1 MANNK
6 PSANPSVAIA
16 TLDVT
21 TGGAKVEKSAKTTT
35 YEQLAKCHETL
46 ARTELGEVIIDCK
59 QLHDLAASHKYLH
72 KCDCTGKKNRIHITE
87 KVSNYGSGA
96 YTVLTGT
103 VNGERFE
110 LLTISELKKLI
121 GCEYVRPTASKL
133 YISRAARALSQLEE
147 EARKEDEK
155 ELADLIQKAKVFA
168 QAREKAKI
176 EEEKAARE
184 KADAE
189 SKKGKETDRTVE
201 MLRKQ
206 GMPEEFIQMY
216 LANRK

>member
-1 MANNK
+1 MTSK
-6 PSANPSVAIA
+6 KSSANLKVAIA
-16 TLDVT
+16 TQDVT
-21 TGGAKVEKSAKTTT
+21 TDGAKVEKSAKTTT
-35 YEQLAKCHETL
+35 FEQLAKCHETL
-46 ARTELGEVIIDCK
+46 PRTERGEVIIDCK
-59 QLHDLAASHKYLH
+59 QLHDLGASQRYLH
-72 KCDCTGKKNRIHITE
+72 KCECTGKKNHIHITE

-133 YISRAARALSQLEE
+133 FVSRATRTLTQLET
-147 EARKEDEK
+147 EARTEGEK

-176 EEEKAARE
+176 EEEKKARE
-184 KADAE
+184 QKEKEQKE
-189 SKKGKETDRTVE
+189 SRKVERAKDILASLTEEQRLALLKE
-201 MLRKQ
+201 L
-206 GMPEEFIQMY
+206 G
-216 LANRK
+216 L

>member
-1 MANNK
+1 MTNK
-6 PSANPSVAIA
+6 KSSANPSVAIA
-16 TLDVT
+16 TQDAT

-46 ARTELGEVIIDCK
+46 PRTEQGEVIIDCK

-72 KCDCTGKKNRIHITE
+72 KCDCTGKKNHLHITE

-103 VNGERFE
+103 VNGEKFE

-147 EARKEDEK
+147 EARKEGEK

-176 EEEKAARE
+176 EEEKREREQRE
-184 KADAE
+184 KE
-189 SKKGKETDRTVE
+189 QKEGRKVE
-201 MLRKQ
+201 RAKDILSSLT
-206 GMPEEFIQMY
+206 PEQRAAILKE
-216 LANRK
+216 LGL

>member
-6 PSANPSVAIA
+6 PSANPAAAIA
-16 TLDVT
+16 AADAT
-21 TGGAKVEKSAKTTT
+21 TGGAKVEKVAKTTKV
-35 YEQLAKCHETL
+35 EQLAKCHEML
-46 ARTELGEVIIDCK
+46 PRTEQGEVIVNCK
-59 QLHDLAASHKYLH
+59 QLHDLAASQRYLH
-72 KCDCTGKKNRIHITE
+72 KCECTGKKNHIWITE

-121 GCEYVRPTASKL
+121 GCDYTRPTASKSF
-133 YISRAARALSQLEE
+133 ISRAVRTLAQLEE
-147 EARKEDEK
+147 EARKEEEK

-176 EEEKAARE
+176 EEERKERERAE
-184 KADAE
+184 KAMRE
-189 SKKGKETDRTVE
+189 SKKVERAKDFISRLSPEQKAALLKE
-201 MLRKQ
+201 L
-206 GMPEEFIQMY
+206 G
-216 LANRK
+216 L

>member
-6 PSANPSVAIA
+6 PSANPVATIVA
-16 TLDVT
+16 KDAT
-21 TGGAKVEKSAKTTT
+21 TGGAKVEKVTKTTKV
-35 YEQLAKCHETL
+35 EQLAKCHEML
-46 ARTELGEVIIDCK
+46 PRTEQGEVIVNCQ
-59 QLHDLAASHKYLH
+59 QLHDLAASQRYLH
-72 KCDCTGKKNRIHITE
+72 RCECTGKKNHIWITE

-121 GCEYVRPTASKL
+121 GCDYTRPTASKSL
-133 YISRAARALSQLEE
+133 TSRAVRMLAQLEE
-147 EARKEDEK
+147 EARKEEEK

-176 EEEKAARE
+176 EEEKAARA

-189 SKKGKETDRTVE
+189 SKRGKETDRTVE

>member
-1 MANNK
+1 MTSK
-6 PSANPSVAIA
+6 KSSANLEVAIA
-16 TLDVT
+16 TQDVT
-21 TGGAKVEKSAKTTT
+21 TDGAKVEKSAKTTT

-46 ARTELGEVIIDCK
+46 PRTEQGEVIIDCK

-72 KCDCTGKKNRIHITE
+72 KCECSGKKNRIHITE

-133 YISRAARALSQLEE
+133 FVSRATRTLTQLET
-147 EARKEDEK
+147 EARTEGEK

-176 EEEKAARE
+176 EEEKKARE
-184 KADAE
+184 QKEKEQKE
-189 SKKGKETDRTVE
+189 SRKVERAKDILASLTEEQRNALLKE
-201 MLRKQ
+201 L
-206 GMPEEFIQMY
+206 G
-216 LANRK
+216 L

>member
-1 MANNK
+1 MTNK
-6 PSANPSVAIA
+6 KSSANPSVAIA
-16 TLDVT
+16 TQDAT
-21 TGGAKVEKSAKTTT
+21 TGGTKVEKSAKTTT

-46 ARTELGEVIIDCK
+46 PRTEQGEVIIDCK

-72 KCDCTGKKNRIHITE
+72 KCECSGKKNHLHITE

-103 VNGERFE
+103 VNGEKFE

-147 EARKEDEK
+147 EARKEEEK

-189 SKKGKETDRTVE
+189 SKKARAREKADAQSENMSDAA
-201 MLRKQ
+201 L
-206 GMPEEFIQMY
+206 
-216 LANRK
+216 LAELKKRGLI

>member
-6 PSANPSVAIA
+6 PSANPVATIVA
-16 TLDVT
+16 KDAT
-21 TGGAKVEKSAKTTT
+21 TGGAKVEKVAKTTKV
-35 YEQLAKCHETL
+35 EQLAKCHEML
-46 ARTELGEVIIDCK
+46 PRTEQGEVIVNCK
-59 QLHDLAASHKYLH
+59 QLHDLAASQRYLH
-72 KCDCTGKKNRIHITE
+72 KCECTGKKNRIHITE

-121 GCEYVRPTASKL
+121 GCDYTRPTASKL
-133 YISRAARALSQLEE
+133 FISRAARALAQLEE
-147 EARKEDEK
+147 EARKEEEK

-176 EEEKAARE
+176 EEEKREREQRE
-184 KADAE
+184 KE
-189 SKKGKETDRTVE
+189 QKETRKVE
-201 MLRKQ
+201 RAKDILSSLT
-206 GMPEEFIQMY
+206 PEQRAALLKE
-216 LANRK
+216 LGL